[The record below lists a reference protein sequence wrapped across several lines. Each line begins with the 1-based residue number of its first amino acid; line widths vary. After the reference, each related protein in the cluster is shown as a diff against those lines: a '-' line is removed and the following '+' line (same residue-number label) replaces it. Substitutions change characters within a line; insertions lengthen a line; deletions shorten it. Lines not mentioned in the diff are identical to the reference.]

1 MTLLDFLLVAGV
13 TAIVVFIVTA
23 FVLWLTARARM
34 RRRAAA
40 ATTAEAGRAQVSE

>member
-13 TAIVVFIVTA
+13 TAVVVFTVTGL
-23 FVLWLTARARM
+23 VLWLTARARG
-34 RRRAAA
+34 RRRDAA